1 MINRRL
7 LLAAA
12 VGTSILAA
20 AAAQA
25 LPLDMLR
32 FDTAGRDIVKVD
44 NREHEQKSQTEGY
57 RQPRDGNGDYAAND
71 CGEHG
76 EEEDDGGSDDVCGN
90 ENTPIPKD
98 ATPPSNGLFVP
109 GSMPHSQMN

>member
-20 AAAQA
+20 VAARA
-25 LPLDMLR
+25 LPLDTLS
-32 FDTAGRDIVKVD
+32 FDTASRDIVKVD
-44 NREHEQKSQTEGY
+44 DREHERKSQTGEY
-57 RQPRDGNGDYAAND
+57 RQPQDGNGDYAAND

-76 EEEDDGGSDDVCGN
+76 EEEDDGGSGGVCGN

-98 ATPPSNGLFVP
+98 ATRPSNGLFVP

>member
-12 VGTSILAA
+12 AGTSILAA
-20 AAAQA
+20 VAAARA
-25 LPLDMLR
+25 LPLDTLR
-32 FDTAGRDIVKVD
+32 FDTARQDTVTVAD
-44 NREHEQKSQTEGY
+44 HERERKGQTEGY
-57 RQPRDGNGDYAAND
+57 PQRQDGNGEHAAND

-76 EEEDDGGSDDVCGN
+76 EEEDDGGDDACGN
-90 ENTPIPKD
+90 GNTPIPKD
-98 ATPPSNGLFVP
+98 TTPPSNGLFVP